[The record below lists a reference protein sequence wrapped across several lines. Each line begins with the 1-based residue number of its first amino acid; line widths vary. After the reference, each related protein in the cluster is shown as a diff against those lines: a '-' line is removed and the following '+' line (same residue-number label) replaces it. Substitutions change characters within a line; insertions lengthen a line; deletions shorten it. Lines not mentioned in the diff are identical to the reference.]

1 MSALCSVA
9 DVQAYTGQDSA
20 NLTALITTLIGN
32 ASTLI
37 ESICSRV
44 FEQTTYTETRN
55 GNGAPMLFLRQG
67 PIISVSSLQ
76 IDGVSI
82 PAATSPVS
90 YGYVFD
96 DRRLYLR
103 GNAGISA
110 TVKGTPG
117 GYPIGFSRG
126 VQNIAVQYIAGYA
139 TIPADLNQAC
149 VELVADMLAKR
160 ARIDLKSQSLG
171 QNDTVSYNLVDVPP
185 RVKKALRPYAL
196 PMIPS

>member
-1 MSALCSVA
+1 MSLCALA
-9 DVQAYTGQDSA
+9 DVQAYTGNASA
-20 NLTALITTLIGN
+20 ALVSLIETLIGN
-32 ASTLI
+32 ASTMI
-37 ESICSRV
+37 ESVCART
-44 FEQTTYTETRN
+44 FEAATYTETRN

-67 PIISVSSLQ
+67 PIVSVASLS
-76 IDGVSI
+76 IDGIAI
-82 PAATSPVS
+82 PAATTPTS

-110 TVKGTPG
+110 RVTGTPG

-126 VQNIAVQYIAGYA
+126 VQNIAVEYSAGYA

-160 ARIDLKSQSLG
+160 DRIDLKSQTLG
-171 QNDTVSYNLVDVPP
+171 QNDTVAYNLVDMPP
-185 RVKKALRPYAL
+185 RVKTILRAYRL
-196 PMIPS
+196 PMIPA